1 MRRIVIDNEK
11 RMIQGYEVIHAV
23 QLAGG
28 EVILAENK
36 AADEPYMV
44 CDNSWDNPLGI
55 DWYTNAVASAD
66 FMEIMREFTDR
77 LTARVETVEAER
89 AERGIPLQTLTAAD
103 CYPKGMD
110 TDMVGQVVVIKPEKL
125 SPEYRSIDH
134 QLALCT
140 GGNGAR
146 PEARGRAVFCTNLY
160 DGKSSRYNRI
170 DIAGTVSA
178 ERLPDWAREKL
189 AALQKPNEREQTAD
203 EQQGGTFSI
212 YQLKRN
218 DSTRDLRFEPLERL
232 TAAGLTVNRIN
243 YDCVYTA
250 PITADTDSL
259 GKIYEK
265 FNIDH
270 PKDFIGQS
278 LSISDVITIN
288 RGGQQTSHYI
298 DRLGFKEIPGFIQS
312 AEKESVIDKIRQGKQ
327 EQARPKTTHKKREK
341 GGLEL

>member
-1 MRRIVIDNEK
+1 M
-11 RMIQGYEVIHAV
+11 HAV

-28 EVILAENK
+28 EVLFAENK
-36 AADEPYMV
+36 DVEQRYLV
-44 CDNSWDNPLGI
+44 CDNSWDNPFGADNYQNGVI
-55 DWYTNAVASAD
+55 SAD
-66 FMEIMREFTDR
+66 FVEMMQEFTRR
-77 LTARVETVEAER
+77 LALRVESIEAER
-89 AERGIPLQTLTAAD
+89 ALRGIPFQTLTAAD
-103 CYPKGMD
+103 YNPKSMD
-110 TDMVGQVVVIKPEKL
+110 TDLEGRVVVIRPEKL
-125 SPEYRSIDH
+125 APEYQTIDH

-140 GGNGAR
+140 GGFGSK
-146 PEARGRAVFCTNLY
+146 PGSRGRAVSCTNLY
-160 DGKSSRYNRI
+160 DGKSTRWNRD
-170 DIAGTVSA
+170 DIAGTVSPD
-178 ERLPDWAREKL
+178 RLPDWAQKKL

-212 YQLKRN
+212 YQLKSN

-232 TAAGLTVNRIN
+232 AAAGLTVNRIN

-327 EQARPKTTHKKREK
+327 EQAQPKSTHKKREK